1 MESNLNKVLLITQAR
16 YGSSR
21 LPGKVLESI
30 GDETILSL
38 HLKRL
43 KKSKGCDY
51 FVVATT
57 NEPES
62 AEIEKVAFENGFD
75 VYKGSLDD
83 VLDRFYQIVVQ
94 RDVEFV
100 VRVTSDCPLV
110 DPSIVDL
117 IIETIA
123 TDKTLTYV
131 HTSND
136 FPDGFDVEVFR
147 SSELLEAWRQAK
159 KRSEREHVT
168 PYIRNKAIQRG
179 TYKEYQAV
187 TQKYK
192 DIRLTVDELVDLTA
206 IRVLLQ
212 NIDKYEA
219 WNIFSEFVLQ
229 NHNLFLNQAIL
240 RNEGYFKSLNND

>member
-16 YGSSR
+16 FGSSR
-21 LPGKVLESI
+21 LPGKILKLI

-43 KKSKGCDY
+43 KKSKKCDY
-51 FVVATT
+51 FIVATT

-75 VYKGSLDD
+75 AYKGSLDD

-94 RDVEFV
+94 KDVEFV

-110 DPSIVDL
+110 DPSIIDL
-117 IIETIA
+117 IIETIVNA
-123 TDKTLTYV
+123 EALTYV
-131 HTSND
+131 HTSPD
-136 FPDGFDVEVFR
+136 FPDGFDVEAFR
-147 SSELLEAWRQAK
+147 SSELIEAWHHAK

-168 PYIRNKAIQRG
+168 PYIRNKAIQQG
-179 TYKEYQAV
+179 TYKQYQAV
-187 TQKYK
+187 TEKYK
-192 DIRLTVDELVDLTA
+192 NIRLTVDEPVDLNA

-212 NIDKYEA
+212 NIDKFES
-219 WNIFSEFVLQ
+219 WNTYSEFVFQ
-229 NHNLFLNQAIL
+229 NPDLFVNQEII
-240 RNEGYFKSLNND
+240 RNEGYYKSLNND